1 MVPVVVPVLL
11 AFAADIA
18 TPTPVVTAPP
28 VSAAAPTPA
37 PTIADGDRLLDDAG
51 DDAKSYEGAIAVY
64 DALLAAAPSADV
76 YAKKSKALLRL
87 GDVQKTDK
95 AKQAMFDKGV
105 AAADAG
111 IALNAKCAECWFW
124 RSANRGRWGQVQGVL
139 KSLFLLDEVKGGF
152 QKVLALQ
159 PGHADAKLSLGLVDK
174 EVPGFAGGSVER
186 AEAAFRAVI
195 KEKPAFTRARLD
207 LAELCW
213 SNGKKDEALALA
225 QGVVDE
231 KAPLYRGDHR
241 KFDVK
246 RARGLLASWR

>member
-1 MVPVVVPVLL
+1 MSLVLTI
-11 AFAADIA
+11 ACAIAVDIA
-18 TPTPVVTAPP
+18 APAP
-28 VSAAAPTPA
+28 APSPAPATDAAAVATVV
-37 PTIADGDRLLDDAG
+37 DGDRLLDDAA

-64 DALLAAAPSADV
+64 DALLAQAPSAAL
-76 YAKKSKALLRL
+76 YARKSKALLRL

-95 AKQAMFDKGV
+95 AKQAKFDQGV

-111 IALNAKCAECWFW
+111 IALDASCAECWFW

-152 QKVLALQ
+152 QKVLAID
-159 PGHADAKLSLGLVDK
+159 PGHVDAKLSLGLVDK

-186 AEAAFRAVI
+186 AEAAFRAVV
-195 KEKPAFTRARLD
+195 KEKPRFTRARLD

-213 SNGKKDEALALA
+213 KNGNEDEAIALA

-231 KAPLYRGDHR
+231 KAPLHRGEHR

-246 RARGLLASWR
+246 RARALLASWR